1 MRAIVGVALAMSLA
15 VMAAFAGAL
24 VAGDAGAHE
33 SVAAQAR

>member
-33 SVAAQAR
+33 SVAAANR